1 MVSATMVGSPSE
13 EPASGGNL
21 NLFSH
26 PWASSDLQ
34 DGIDRGPRCTIIPC
48 PSFVSVGK
56 GLRSASGQ
64 PPEQRNA
71 PRIGCRVQNMRRS

>member
-13 EPASGGNL
+13 EPASGANL

-34 DGIDRGPRCTIIPC
+34 DEIDRGPRCTIVPC
-48 PSFVSVGK
+48 PSFVSVG
-56 GLRSASGQ
+56 
-64 PPEQRNA
+64 
-71 PRIGCRVQNMRRS
+71 